1 MSTNRPLIDINRK
14 YLQKPIVPKYVKN
27 VCAKLHL
34 QLVYMNTIMSSF
46 VLTILS
52 NAIYDLIEIKTC
64 EMINVSQTCF
74 MEQEIDLLIGKHSE
88 RGGSWWSLS
97 NVIYGLIEIKTCEMI
112 NVSQMCFIL
121 LSASSIRY

>member
-1 MSTNRPLIDINRK
+1 M
-14 YLQKPIVPKYVKN
+14 YKN

-74 MEQEIDLLIGKHSE
+74 
-88 RGGSWWSLS
+88 
-97 NVIYGLIEIKTCEMI
+97 
-112 NVSQMCFIL
+112 IL
-121 LSASSIRY
+121 LSASSIRYLMLILLTLRISITKEVDSLQKVTAHLN

>member
-1 MSTNRPLIDINRK
+1 M
-14 YLQKPIVPKYVKN
+14 YKN

-74 MEQEIDLLIGKHSE
+74 
-88 RGGSWWSLS
+88 
-97 NVIYGLIEIKTCEMI
+97 
-112 NVSQMCFIL
+112 IL
-121 LSASSIRY
+121 LSASSIRVLYVTLINLNKNFNNEGG

>member
-1 MSTNRPLIDINRK
+1 M
-14 YLQKPIVPKYVKN
+14 YKN

-64 EMINVSQTCF
+64 EMINVSQT
-74 MEQEIDLLIGKHSE
+74 S
-88 RGGSWWSLS
+88 
-97 NVIYGLIEIKTCEMI
+97 
-112 NVSQMCFIL
+112 FIL
-121 LSASSIRY
+121 LSASSIRYLMLILLTLRISITKEVDALQKVTAHLN

>member
-1 MSTNRPLIDINRK
+1 M
-14 YLQKPIVPKYVKN
+14 YKN

-74 MEQEIDLLIGKHSE
+74 
-88 RGGSWWSLS
+88 
-97 NVIYGLIEIKTCEMI
+97 
-112 NVSQMCFIL
+112 IL
-121 LSASSIRY
+121 LSASSIRYQMLILPALLRILIKKEVNSLQKITAHLN

>member
-88 RGGSWWSLS
+88 RGGS
-97 NVIYGLIEIKTCEMI
+97 
-112 NVSQMCFIL
+112 
-121 LSASSIRY
+121 